1 MSYNTITRY
10 LKCDID
16 RSYGD
21 IQPLGYEKT
30 KTEGEMIDLACL
42 HGCKVIVKNGING
55 KWYLKGKTKTAY
67 VQATEKY
74 GKNTIN
80 IGIGLIF
87 ISLSLAGGGL
97 LYYYMNKN
105 KK

>member
-21 IQPLGYEKT
+21 IEPLGYEKS

-55 KWYLKGKTKTAY
+55 KWYLKGKTKTL
-67 VQATEKY
+67 ENLKIKINKY
-74 GKNTIN
+74 AGKSRD
-80 IGIGLIF
+80 GVF
-87 ISLSLAGGGL
+87 L
-97 LYYYMNKN
+97 LLLE
-105 KK
+105 